1 MPEDPD
7 ARSTHRKGQG
17 MRDTQ
22 LAAEVSPGLEDDDNV
37 VGDGSISTVSYCRIL
52 RDFVL
57 NLISRLHCRPNPAG
71 AP

>member
-1 MPEDPD
+1 
-7 ARSTHRKGQG
+7 
-17 MRDTQ
+17 MRDPPRGC
-22 LAAEVSPGLEDDDNV
+22 AARNWQPLSPGLEDDDNV